1 MRILH
6 LTLPIF
12 MLAHGSLA
20 LAQDP
25 TDAYGGIPNAVIESI
40 GKKDV
45 KGMFRAMSKSDKKF
59 DEPDPMPDGFAKQLE
74 EQFKDTGDLLDADL
88 YREERYGSRLSI
100 LTYVLNYAQKPM
112 GLKMQMYNGK
122 NGWRAMTVNFSPNI
136 EKFASE
142 LRGAQKKN

>member
-1 MRILH
+1 MRTLR
-6 LTLPIF
+6 LALPIF
-12 MLAHGSLA
+12 MLAHASLA
-20 LAQDP
+20 PAQDL
-25 TDAYGGIPNAVIESI
+25 TGAYGGIPDAVIESI

-59 DEPDPMPDGFAKQLE
+59 VEPDPMMDSFAKQLE

-88 YREERYGSRLSI
+88 YLEERYGSRVSI

-122 NGWRAMTVNFSPNI
+122 NGWRAITVNFSPNI
-136 EKFASE
+136 EKFASG
-142 LRGAQKKN
+142 LRGAPKEN